1 MGIRSYCESAGT
13 NIYASNWNIYMLLGF
28 VPMVKVKIKVKVVHI
43 LTANIWGMLIDEANI
58 TIAIEYDVL

>member
-1 MGIRSYCESAGT
+1 
-13 NIYASNWNIYMLLGF
+13 MLLGF

-43 LTANIWGMLIDEANI
+43 LTANIWEMLIDEANI